1 MLRGYTIPLLDL
13 AGDTFRQS
21 IVDREEGQ
29 YLGHPTTVLLDD
41 GKTILTVYP
50 KSHGKG
56 PIVMKKSP
64 DGGITWSDRL
74 VVPDSWATSLEVPTV
89 YKTVGPDGVKHLIM
103 FSSLYPIRMAHSEDE
118 GRTWTELE
126 PIGDYGGIVGMGDVT
141 EVGKGEYLA
150 FFHDDGRYFHPKGTN
165 RIEVYVAGE
174 GVNALSRIVYSAAD
188 GKGGWVPTSVWNCAK
203 KAESIPGSA
212 WEKKFDTISDL
223 DGSAAN
229 RGHFTVYSVR
239 SKDGGLTWGEPQVVC
254 THPEAFLCEPGVV
267 RSPDGK
273 QLAMLLRENSRKMN
287 SFVTFSDDNG
297 ITWSEPREVQGA
309 LTGDRH
315 TIRYLRDGRLFISFR
330 DTCLDSPTHGDW
342 CGWVGTYDDI
352 VQGRE
357 GQYRVRLMKNYAGQ
371 DCAYPGVVV
380 LPDGMV
386 AATTYGA
393 WTPGELQYVATVRFM
408 PPKTV

>member
-1 MLRGYTIPLLDL
+1 MLRGYTIPILDL
-13 AGDTFRQS
+13 ADDKFRQS

-64 DGGITWSDRL
+64 DGGLTWSERL
-74 VVPDSWATSLEVPTV
+74 TVPDSWATSLEVPTI
-89 YKTVGPDGVKHLIM
+89 YKTVGPDGEKHLIM

-203 KAESIPGSA
+203 KAEAIPGPA
-212 WEKKFDTISDL
+212 WEKRFDTISDV
-223 DGSAAN
+223 DGSAGN

-254 THPEAFLCEPGVV
+254 SHPEAFLCEPGVV
-267 RSPDGK
+267 RSPDGR
-273 QLAMLLRENSRKMN
+273 QLAMLLRENSRKFN

-297 ITWSEPREVQGA
+297 VTWSEPREVQGA

-315 TIRYLRDGRLFISFR
+315 TIRYLKDGRLFISFR

-342 CGWVGTYDDI
+342 CGWVGTYEDI
-352 VQGRE
+352 AEGRE

-371 DCAYPGVVV
+371 DCAYPGVIVM
-380 LPDGMV
+380 PDGMV
-386 AATTYGA
+386 VTTTYGA
-393 WTPGELQYVATVRFM
+393 WTKGELQYVATVRFE
-408 PPKTV
+408 PPKTL